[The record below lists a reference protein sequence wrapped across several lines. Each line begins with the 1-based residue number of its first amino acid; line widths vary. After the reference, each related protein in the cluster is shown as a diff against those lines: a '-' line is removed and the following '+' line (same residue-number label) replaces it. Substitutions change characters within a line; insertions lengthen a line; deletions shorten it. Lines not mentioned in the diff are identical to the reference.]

1 MLRLPNFALPITG
14 LGSQVTIS
22 NLFLPWTVS
31 IRPPGED
38 AESGAS
44 FGSKRLNVQP
54 LKAHSE
60 MMREISVA
68 DTSVFTLKAGC
79 RRQHRHALVA
89 MKHKHVLNF
98 STFKKPYQIH
108 SPKIANTILN
118 SLLAHCL
125 WYYVRPGG
133 APHITL
139 VDDFEQYDLD
149 QFYELELMSPA
160 RSETVKVREYDFYLV
175 HIKLLSSPNWDHSVA
190 YCAAKRLVREESIR
204 GKIPGLFNDLQDGDA
219 NFVYQCYVSSPFLDE
234 HVRSERTSFDIDEEQ
249 SGLFSGMELS
259 FNDIRKSVMEKVN
272 AFLSDYLE
280 ESKEMGRQRVHEFVA
295 HKAPRYRP
303 ILSRIP
309 ENELA
314 IDPKI
319 TDRELDIHLHKH
331 LSALEGELLREGHD
345 ILDPFFG
352 EDDEKY
358 GSRINEYLAK
368 VEEIKKSDL
377 ANYVSHRRV
386 IIDLFAKAIQKDE
399 KGKYAREELLHGL
412 IMPMRTDSTEVPLDA
427 CNLWMVDERL
437 AFHDYLA
444 SDKRLR
450 DVPITGSSDEDRPD
464 IISLKT
470 FDNPILVLDGDT
482 LPPASLVVIE
492 FKRPMRDDAKEG
504 EKNDP
509 IEQALGY
516 LDRVRQGIVMTAKG
530 RPIRG
535 AENVPG
541 FCYVI
546 CDLTKSVE
554 QRCKMHNANRTMDG
568 LGYFYYHSVYKAYVN
583 VMSFEQ
589 VLNGAK
595 ERNKAFFD
603 KLGLPSVMSQ
613 R

>member
-1 MLRLPNFALPITG
+1 
-14 LGSQVTIS
+14 
-22 NLFLPWTVS
+22 
-31 IRPPGED
+31 
-38 AESGAS
+38 
-44 FGSKRLNVQP
+44 
-54 LKAHSE
+54 
-60 MMREISVA
+60 
-68 DTSVFTLKAGC
+68 
-79 RRQHRHALVA
+79 
-89 MKHKHVLNF
+89 
-98 STFKKPYQIH
+98 
-108 SPKIANTILN
+108 
-118 SLLAHCL
+118 
-125 WYYVRPGG
+125 
-133 APHITL
+133 
-139 VDDFEQYDLD
+139 
-149 QFYELELMSPA
+149 MSSA
-160 RSETVKVREYDFYLV
+160 RSETVKVREYDFDLV

-204 GKIPGLFNDLQDGDA
+204 GKIPGPFNDLQDGDA

-272 AFLSDYLE
+272 AFLSEYLE

-444 SDKRLR
+444 SDKSLR

-470 FDNPILVLDGDT
+470 FLLIHEAQQGCRDATYEPSRFPVAVPYPSPHRATPAYVVVTSSDLDTSRNKASVSGLSWISRKTFDNPILVLDGVR

-516 LDRVRQGIVMTAKG
+516 LDRVRQGIVLTAKG

-535 AENVPG
+535 AESVPG
-541 FCYVI
+541 FCYVT

-603 KLGLPSVMSQ
+603 KLGLPST
-613 R
+613 

>member
-1 MLRLPNFALPITG
+1 
-14 LGSQVTIS
+14 
-22 NLFLPWTVS
+22 
-31 IRPPGED
+31 
-38 AESGAS
+38 
-44 FGSKRLNVQP
+44 
-54 LKAHSE
+54 
-60 MMREISVA
+60 
-68 DTSVFTLKAGC
+68 
-79 RRQHRHALVA
+79 
-89 MKHKHVLNF
+89 
-98 STFKKPYQIH
+98 
-108 SPKIANTILN
+108 
-118 SLLAHCL
+118 
-125 WYYVRPGG
+125 
-133 APHITL
+133 
-139 VDDFEQYDLD
+139 
-149 QFYELELMSPA
+149 MSPA